1 MVSVLQSQLLPSVYL
16 PATSVSPGEPP
27 VNLKKDKMPPSMLAD
42 HYHGEVSMVHS
53 CSSSKESESPSPEVD
68 FVLSGSVD
76 SSKVS
81 HPTVYEAHLKLPDF
95 CSTPLGDFVPT
106 LEEIEEFLKEKM
118 EMIKGELSENHSIGS
133 KLEIKSELKTDIKS
147 EVHLEIP
154 SPKSSEQEPSV
165 SSVGNTLD
173 AAQTKPSSGNSA
185 VVSPATGSI
194 PVILQIQPLQVASG
208 RPMSPSV
215 IGGIRLAQLVISIQ
229 GQSVTVMPNVSQ
241 SLTGDQKYVR
251 IAPLPI
257 AVRPLSLGSVL
268 STAAGLQRLQ
278 KVSPSVIRVHKCS
291 HPGCG
296 KMYTKSSHLKAHFR
310 RHTGEKPYICT
321 WVDCGWRFSRSDE
334 LSRHKRSHS
343 GIKPYQCLVC
353 EKRFARS
360 DHLSKHMKIH
370 RGQRG
375 AGKHD
380 S

>member
-1 MVSVLQSQLLPSVYL
+1 
-16 PATSVSPGEPP
+16 
-27 VNLKKDKMPPSMLAD
+27 
-42 HYHGEVSMVHS
+42 MVHS
-53 CSSSKESESPSPEVD
+53 CSSSKELEIPPQEVD
-68 FVLSGSVD
+68 FVLSRSLE

-118 EMIKGELSENHSIGS
+118 EMIKGELSENQSIGS

-147 EVHLEIP
+147 ELHLERP
-154 SPKSSEQEPSV
+154 SSKSSEHGPSV

-173 AAQTKPSSGNSA
+173 AVQTKPPSGNSA
-185 VVSPATGSI
+185 VVSPSTGSI

-208 RPMSPSV
+208 RPLSPSV
-215 IGGIRLAQLVISIQ
+215 IGGIRLAQLVISVQ
-229 GQSVTVMPNVSQ
+229 GQSVTVVPHVSQ
-241 SLTGDQKYVR
+241 SPPGAGDQKYVR

-257 AVRPLSLGSVL
+257 AVRPLSLGSIL
-268 STAAGLQRLQ
+268 GTATGLQRLQ

-375 AGKHD
+375 ASKHE